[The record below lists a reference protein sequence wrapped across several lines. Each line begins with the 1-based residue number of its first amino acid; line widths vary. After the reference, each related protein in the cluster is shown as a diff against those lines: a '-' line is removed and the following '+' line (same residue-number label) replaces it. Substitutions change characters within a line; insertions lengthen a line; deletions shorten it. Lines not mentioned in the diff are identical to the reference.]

1 MNVTEAQRR
10 LLELCAIR
18 VEEASVDW
26 SLIARQAQFDGGL
39 EDLWRGVTSE
49 KSAAAKR
56 SAMVL
61 RRGLR
66 DPASLARKVETEL
79 EAAARAGAR
88 LITVLDQE
96 YPANLRL
103 IPNLPPFLFYRGD
116 LLEADALSVAVVGT
130 RTASDDGLRRAARIR
145 RMHHRQPAR
154 RRRGLPPRRWPRFPR
169 GSDHLGPSALDRPV
183 TRWPA

>member
-18 VEEASVDW
+18 VEQASVDW

-39 EDLWRGVTSE
+39 EDLWRGVTTE

-66 DPASLARKVETEL
+66 SPASLADKVEAEL
-79 EAAARAGAR
+79 EAAAHVGAR

-116 LLEADALSVAVVGT
+116 LLDADALSVAVVGT
-130 RTASDDGLRRAARIR
+130 RTASDDGLRRATRMSRLLAEHGVTVVSGLAKGIDTAAHEAALQQR
-145 RMHHRQPAR
+145 RTDDSRPRHRHH
-154 RRRGLPPRRWPRFPR
+154 
-169 GSDHLGPSALDRPV
+169 
-183 TRWPA
+183 

>member
-18 VEEASVDW
+18 VEQASVDW

-39 EDLWRGVTSE
+39 EAMWRGVTTE

-66 DPASLARKVETEL
+66 SPASLARKVEAEL
-79 EAAARAGAR
+79 EAAAQAGAR

-96 YPANLRL
+96 YPANPRL
-103 IPNLPPFLFYRGD
+103 IPNLPPFLFTGVIF
-116 LLEADALSVAVVGT
+116 ST
-130 RTASDDGLRRAARIR
+130 RTRCPSPLWA
-145 RMHHRQPAR
+145 PAR
-154 RRRGLPPRRWPRFPR
+154 HRTTACAEPHACRVC
-169 GSDHLGPSALDRPV
+169 SPSTA
-183 TRWPA
+183 

>member
-18 VEEASVDW
+18 VEQASLDW

-39 EDLWRGVTSE
+39 EAMWRCVTTE

-66 DPASLARKVETEL
+66 SPASLARKVE
-79 EAAARAGAR
+79 
-88 LITVLDQE
+88 
-96 YPANLRL
+96 P
-103 IPNLPPFLFYRGD
+103 
-116 LLEADALSVAVVGT
+116 SWK
-130 RTASDDGLRRAARIR
+130 RR
-145 RMHHRQPAR
+145 HRP
-154 RRRGLPPRRWPRFPR
+154 GPR
-169 GSDHLGPSALDRPV
+169 
-183 TRWPA
+183 